1 MFDPVSN
8 LAGCCKCIYSTTY
21 IYISIYLWVY
31 GVYCLDQTSAIDLAG
46 EEEGRV
52 VTKNKMGAKNSF
64 KEFVNKKV
72 FLMKSS
78 KAQNVTEFSTLQNCH
93 RKRKK

>member
-1 MFDPVSN
+1 MIQFLTWPDVVN
-8 LAGCCKCIYSTTY
+8 VYTVQH

-78 KAQNVTEFSTLQNCH
+78 KAQNVTEFSTL
-93 RKRKK
+93 KKLS

>member
-1 MFDPVSN
+1 MY
-8 LAGCCKCIYSTTY
+8 IQHIQYIQY
-21 IYISIYLWVY
+21 IYIYLWVY

-46 EEEGRV
+46 EGVGEGRV
-52 VTKNKMGAKNSF
+52 VTENKMGAKNSF
-64 KEFVNKKV
+64 NKFVNKKV